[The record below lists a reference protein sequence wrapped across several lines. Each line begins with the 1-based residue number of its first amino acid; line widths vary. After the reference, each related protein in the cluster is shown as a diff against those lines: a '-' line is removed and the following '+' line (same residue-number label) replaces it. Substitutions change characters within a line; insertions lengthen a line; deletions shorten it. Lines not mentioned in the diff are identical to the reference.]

1 MQVID
6 KVKLDLLFN
15 DGSRGTG
22 TASDMALRERNTLA
36 QDGVV
41 VAAVDVARMV
51 SASRD
56 AAEADPQRAMQGGRL
71 RCKVRVTTRG
81 MWTSEGELR
90 RLLHECCIRI
100 VEDMDADSRCAWLP
114 CTNPLP
120 DVTLSSPAVS
130 QPCGRFPVLHAER
143 SCGGFGMGRG
153 FRC

>member
-1 MQVID
+1 MFSGEYVQVID

-56 AAEADPQRAMQGGRL
+56 AAEAWRD
-71 RCKVRVTTRG
+71 
-81 MWTSEGELR
+81 
-90 RLLHECCIRI
+90 
-100 VEDMDADSRCAWLP
+100 
-114 CTNPLP
+114 
-120 DVTLSSPAVS
+120 
-130 QPCGRFPVLHAER
+130 
-143 SCGGFGMGRG
+143 
-153 FRC
+153 

>member
-22 TASDMALRERNTLA
+22 TATDMALRERNTLA

-51 SASRD
+51 SGTRD
-56 AAEADPQRAMQGGRL
+56 AAEADPERAMQNGQL

-81 MWTSEGELR
+81 MWTADGELR
-90 RLLHECCIRI
+90 RLMHECCVNI
-100 VEDMDADSRCAWLP
+100 VEDMDADSRCVAP
-114 CTNPLP
+114 QM
-120 DVTLSSPAVS
+120 SIII
-130 QPCGRFPVLHAER
+130 VLL
-143 SCGGFGMGRG
+143 
-153 FRC
+153 